1 MTSINAVRFDEYSG
15 ILICDEQRSWND
27 DKIKIF
33 SSDKIKPVTPERVQ
47 REQGVAVCYGNTGT
61 SSVGD
66 ELKFTIKK
74 RISQEYE
81 KLVEKLDEIP
91 EHFKTMEE
99 LAQLAFETQ
108 IQMKREHINETFMGR
123 YGFNTNDFINGFY
136 KKDGDKIEIKDKE
149 IVNAVH
155 DSLYWKDRSGEMT
168 PIFLNAG
175 IFAGYEPKEGFRIFG
190 LSLIEFS
197 CEPVQEIFLCDGS
210 GRDQTSVVFT
220 EYTSSKILPERRGN
234 IDRVEGLITAI
245 KAVNKASWH
254 NIGVGGYYN
263 IIYIDG
269 RKPNME
275 KLVEIS
281 DHRSKLAAE
290 MVLSMTSDF
299 ISCKDTSS
307 LIEELIY
314 NGGTFDDVHEKFMQ
328 KVKEPKKVKKFL
340 RGYRV

>member
-1 MTSINAVRFDEYSG
+1 MTSINAVRFDENSG

-27 DKIKIF
+27 EKLKIF

-47 REQGVAVCYGNTGT
+47 KEQGVAVCYGNTGT

-74 RISQEYE
+74 RIGQEYE
-81 KLVEKLDEIP
+81 KLIEKLDEVP
-91 EHFKTMEE
+91 THFKTVEE
-99 LAQLAFETQ
+99 LAHLAFETQ
-108 IQMKREHINETFMGR
+108 IQMKREHIDETITGR
-123 YGFNTNDFINGFY
+123 YGFNTNDFIAGFY
-136 KKDGDKIEIKDKE
+136 QKDSDKIEIKDKDL
-149 IVNAVH
+149 INSIH
-155 DSLYWKDRSGEMT
+155 DSLHWKDRVGEMT

-175 IFAGYEPKEGFRIFG
+175 IFAGYEPKEGFRIFS

-197 CEPVQEIFLCDGS
+197 CEPVQEIFVADGS
-210 GRDQTSVVFT
+210 GKDQCSVVFA
-220 EYTSSKILPERRGN
+220 EYTSSKTLPERRGT
-234 IDRVEGLITAI
+234 IDRVEGLIAAL

-269 RKPNME
+269 KKPNME
-275 KLVEIS
+275 KLMEIS

-290 MVLSMTSDF
+290 IVKAMTNHFINYSDAAH
-299 ISCKDTSS
+299 
-307 LIEELIY
+307 LIDELIY
-314 NGGTFDDVHEKFMQ
+314 KGGTFEDMHEKFMG
-328 KVKEPKKVKKFL
+328 KVKDPKKVKKLL

>member
-47 REQGVAVCYGNTGT
+47 REQGIAVCYGNTGT

-74 RISQEYE
+74 RIGQEYE
-81 KLVEKLDEIP
+81 KLVDKLEEIP
-91 EHFKTMEE
+91 KHFKTIEE
-99 LAQLAFETQ
+99 LAQIAFDTQ
-108 IQMKREHINETFMGR
+108 IQMKREHIDETFLGR
-123 YGFNTNDFINGFY
+123 YGFNSYDFIAGSY
-136 KKDGDKIEIKDKE
+136 EKEKERIEIKDKD
-149 IVNAVH
+149 IVNSVH
-155 DSLYWKDRSGEMT
+155 DSLLWKNRTGEMT
-168 PIFLNAG
+168 AIFLNAG
-175 IFAGYEPKEGFRIFG
+175 IFAGYEPKEGFGIYS
-190 LSLIEFS
+190 LSLIDFS
-197 CEPVQEIFLCDGS
+197 SEPVQEIFLADGS
-210 GRDQTSVVFT
+210 GKDQCTVVFA
-220 EYTSSKILPERRGN
+220 EYASSKILPERRTN

-263 IIYIDG
+263 IILIDG

-275 KLVEIS
+275 RLVEIS

-290 MVLSMTSDF
+290 IVLSHTNEF
-299 ISCKDTSS
+299 ISYADTAS
-307 LIEELIY
+307 LIEQMIY
-314 NGGTFDDVHEKFMQ
+314 GSETFEDTHEKFM
-328 KVKEPKKVKKFL
+328 KKVKDPKKLKRFL
-340 RGYRV
+340 RGYRL